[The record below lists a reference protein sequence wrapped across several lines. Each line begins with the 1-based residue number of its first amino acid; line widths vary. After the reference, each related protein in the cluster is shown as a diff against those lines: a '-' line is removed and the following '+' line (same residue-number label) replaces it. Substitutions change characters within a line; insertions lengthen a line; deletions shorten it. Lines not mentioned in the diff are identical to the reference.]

1 MNSVFKKNYFVTLK
15 NGETFE
21 AQSTNEIAIILGC
34 QQLSIYLWI
43 HNKYKRGS
51 FLDDI
56 IESIKFKPRK
66 LSKSYINYLS
76 RVNKKKEKLN
86 ETYC

>member
-1 MNSVFKKNYFVTLK
+1 MNSVFRRNYFVTLK

-21 AQSTNEIAIILGC
+21 AQSIDEIAINLGC
-34 QQLSIYLWI
+34 QQASVYLWI
-43 HNKYKRGS
+43 HSVYKRGS

-66 LSKSYINYLS
+66 LSQSYIKQIM
-76 RVNKKKEKLN
+76 RKK
-86 ETYC
+86 